1 MSDQFAQY
9 RRVIDRLVH
18 ECQAGQGP
26 IAARG
31 GDALHAFEAGVHAA
45 LVALHEERL
54 PPFEDGYEGT
64 PFHDFVGR
72 LQGWDWPEELATR
85 NDG

>member
-1 MSDQFAQY
+1 MSDKIAQY

-26 IAARG
+26 IAARA
-31 GDALHAFEAGVHAA
+31 GDAEEAFAAGVHAA
-45 LVALHEERL
+45 LVVLHEEGV
-54 PPFEDGYEGT
+54 PPFEDGYAGT

-72 LQGWDWPEELATR
+72 LHDWEWPDNLTTR
-85 NDG
+85 NDV